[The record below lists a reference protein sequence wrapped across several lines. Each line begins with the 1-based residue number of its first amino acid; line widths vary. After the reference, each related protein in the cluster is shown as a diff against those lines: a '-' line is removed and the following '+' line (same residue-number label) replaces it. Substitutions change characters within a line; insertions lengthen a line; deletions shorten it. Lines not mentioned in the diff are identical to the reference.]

1 MKSHPIKAP
10 LGLFILAVLL
20 AAAGLSVA
28 GQGNRKAGWRAATP
42 DELRDVIPARAPV
55 EKERIETEFPT
66 ASGITDS
73 KGKYVA
79 GVVLITAGYSADG
92 KYSHYFVTQVPL
104 KVADFV
110 LPPADY
116 VFGFRHDGD
125 ALTVKFYEAQTG
137 KFVGSVQ
144 AVRQSRIG
152 RIESFHVY
160 PPGEHSLIAIG
171 RFGFGYEP
179 RE

>member
-1 MKSHPIKAP
+1 MQTAYYPR
-10 LGLFILAVLL
+10 FVLAAIAGAVL
-20 AAAGLSVA
+20 AAAARGDH
-28 GQGNRKAGWRAATP
+28 KAAWRAATQ

-55 EKERIETEFPT
+55 EKERIETEFRT
-66 ASGITDS
+66 ASGVTDA

-92 KYSHYFVTQVPL
+92 KYSHWFVTQVPL

-110 LPPADY
+110 LQPGDY
-116 VFGFRHDGD
+116 VIGARHEGD

-144 AVRQSRIG
+144 AERQSRIG

-160 PPGEHSLIAIG
+160 PPGEHALIAIG
-171 RFGFGYEP
+171 RFGFSYEP